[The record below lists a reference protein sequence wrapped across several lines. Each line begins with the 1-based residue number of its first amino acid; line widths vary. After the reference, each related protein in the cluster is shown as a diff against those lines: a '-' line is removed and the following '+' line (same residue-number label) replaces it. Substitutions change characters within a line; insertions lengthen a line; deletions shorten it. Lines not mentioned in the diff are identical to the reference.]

1 MAAAAHPETGQV
13 LGGATHNERC
23 RDRCGV
29 SWRAG
34 RQIPAGSPVPAGR
47 ACGPC
52 PPLAPYSSG
61 AHSWQDSSPP
71 TAPHPDL
78 PWWEQSGAVSE
89 ADAPP
94 LVKPRLQTRG
104 PAPRAPVLGDL
115 GKRPWQSSRGSP
127 WRRLGSLQKERASQP
142 RGHLFF
148 AVFTLKRL
156 RLRRRHCLPPRP
168 TVRGAGW
175 SPHPTRF
182 QPAAVQAEFAA
193 SGPACW
199 ARKPGL
205 PGTSGASDKC
215 LMVRVLLLPFL
226 PGIQVLRGGDPL

>member
-1 MAAAAHPETGQV
+1 MRGE
-13 LGGATHNERC
+13 LEGGAS
-23 RDRCGV
+23 DP
-29 SWRAG
+29 G
-34 RQIPAGSPVPAGR
+34 RQPSAGGQGMWTLPSAR
-47 ACGPC
+47 
-52 PPLAPYSSG
+52 PYSSG

-94 LVKPRLQTRG
+94 LVKPRLLTRG
-104 PAPRAPVLGDL
+104 AAPRAPVLGDL

-127 WRRLGSLQKERASQP
+127 WRRFFLPLQKERASQP

-175 SPHPTRF
+175 SPDPSRF

-199 ARKPGL
+199 AKEPGL
-205 PGTSGASDKC
+205 PGTSGADKC